1 MIIIRYLKYVNP
13 RFISG
18 HYVYTILFFILK
30 LLNKLAQRF
39 QSEHEVEPF
48 LQHFGKVFFQI
59 PKSVTPPPPH
69 FAYGFHITNINLL
82 VTFYLM
88 PVLLFCMI
96 LTM

>member
-1 MIIIRYLKYVNP
+1 MIVNP

-30 LLNKLAQRF
+30 PLNKLAQRI

-48 LQHFGKVFFQI
+48 LQHFGKVFFQT
-59 PKSVTPPPPH
+59 PKSVVPPPH
-69 FAYGFHITNINLL
+69 FAYGFHIIINLL

-96 LTM
+96 FNNVIIYY